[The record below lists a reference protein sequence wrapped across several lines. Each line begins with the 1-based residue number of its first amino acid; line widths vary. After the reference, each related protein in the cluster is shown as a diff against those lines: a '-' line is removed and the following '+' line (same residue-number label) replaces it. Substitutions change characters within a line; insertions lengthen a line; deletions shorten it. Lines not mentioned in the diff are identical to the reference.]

1 MKKYIKP
8 SLEVKSFKVSEDIAA
23 LKEYYY
29 QNTADQKK
37 IALFVNRLST
47 GEQTL

>member
-8 SLEVKSFKVSEDIAA
+8 SLEVRSFKVSEDIAA
-23 LKEYYY
+23 LKEYFY
-29 QNTADQKK
+29 TDSVSKK
-37 IALFVNRLST
+37 KVALFSLQRS

>member
-23 LKEYYY
+23 LKEYFY
-29 QNTADQKK
+29 TANNNRKV
-37 IALFVNRLST
+37 ALFANVTSLNA
-47 GEQTL
+47 